1 MFGRFDRSLRLARE
15 SWAILMAD
23 KSLLI
28 FPLCSG
34 IGSLLATAAFV
45 IPVFFLYNVP
55 GMMQYA
61 GAGASQ
67 GPDARVHGTPLDY
80 ALLFLFYLVTY
91 SIVVFFNVGLVSCVG
106 TRLQGGN
113 PTVADGFRFAGSNVG
128 RILAWAVV
136 AATVGTILRAI
147 EDRAEWLGRLVAS
160 LLGVVWSLATAL
172 VVPVLV
178 FEQVGPLDAVRR
190 SAALLR
196 KTWGETVIG
205 NAGIGLV
212 FGLATLLGIIPI
224 ALGVVG
230 GPWGLL
236 AGFLIAVIYWIMLA
250 IVQAALQGIY
260 QTAVYDYAAHGTV
273 PSAFSADLITQAYV
287 PKKR

>member
-1 MFGRFDRSLRLARE
+1 MFERFDRSLRLARE

-23 KSLLI
+23 KTLLI
-28 FPLCSG
+28 FPLCSA

-45 IPVFFLYNVP
+45 IPVIFLYNVP
-55 GMMQYA
+55 GMLQNT
-61 GAGASQ
+61 
-67 GPDARVHGTPLDY
+67 GTGGGHELNGRGGPLDY
-80 ALLFLFYLVTY
+80 ALIFLFYLVTY
-91 SIVVFFNVGLVSCVG
+91 SVVVFFNVGLVSCVG
-106 TRLQGGN
+106 SRLQGGN
-113 PTVADGFRFAGSNVG
+113 PTAADGFRFASQNLG
-128 RILAWAVV
+128 RILAWALV

-147 EDRAEWLGRLVAS
+147 EDRAAWIGRLVAG
-160 LLGVVWSLATAL
+160 LVGVVWSLATTL

-190 SAALLR
+190 SATLLR
-196 KTWGETVIG
+196 KTWGEAVIG

-224 ALGVVG
+224 ALGLVA
-230 GPWGLL
+230 GPWGML
-236 AGFLIAVIYWIMLA
+236 AGLLVAVLYWILLA

-273 PSAFSADLITQAYV
+273 PSAFSADLIAQAYV
-287 PKKR
+287 PKSR